1 MSSIKNIKTNV
12 LGYPRI
18 GKKRELK
25 KACEAYWAGKI
36 NRNELENTA
45 RNLRR
50 ENWNLLQKAGI
61 DLIPSNDFSYYD
73 TTLDLTLT
81 LGAIP
86 SRSNSL
92 KEDKLRLYFAMAHG
106 EQNEQETG
114 EEQACHGQCRT
125 PAGAITGRP
134 VCARATGRRSRRA
147 SRFLFGPGTGGNWC
161 SAGRAAF
168 PGSGGPCSP

>member
-61 DLIPSNDFSYYD
+61 DLIPSNDFS
-73 TTLDLTLT
+73 
-81 LGAIP
+81 
-86 SRSNSL
+86 SNSL
-92 KEDKLRLYFAMAHG
+92 APRITHNNSIIIAPDGDCKKKE
-106 EQNEQETG
+106 
-114 EEQACHGQCRT
+114 
-125 PAGAITGRP
+125 P
-134 VCARATGRRSRRA
+134 
-147 SRFLFGPGTGGNWC
+147 FLPYLTFL
-161 SAGRAAF
+161 
-168 PGSGGPCSP
+168 